1 MTTSRRDLL
10 KTFAVGAA
18 VAGTTGAVTVAV
30 QHAFVQDGP
39 APWWLFSP
47 LGRGTSLAL
56 GWYVHDLSAVVKGAS
71 VLTLRSSS
79 GSEAS
84 IHLCAHNGSPRG
96 IAYTE
101 LVDFVLMD
109 GRNANARTDER
120 LGRIV
125 LGLGKL
131 VARNETNPN
140 GDLWPLANMLT
151 HAERVELFGPED
163 IS

>member
-125 LGLGKL
+125 L
-131 VARNETNPN
+131 AS
-140 GDLWPLANMLT
+140 ANWSPAMKPT
-151 HAERVELFGPED
+151 PTGTSGPSP
-163 IS
+163 IC